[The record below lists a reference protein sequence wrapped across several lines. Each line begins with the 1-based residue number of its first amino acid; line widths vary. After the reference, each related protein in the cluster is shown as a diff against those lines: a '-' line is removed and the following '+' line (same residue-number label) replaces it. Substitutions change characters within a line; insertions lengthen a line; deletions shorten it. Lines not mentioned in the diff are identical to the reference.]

1 MALMEKILLIFVIL
15 GAIEIIFL
23 LILKNKSKAS
33 KRKDEEKSKSHDIII
48 VGEKSEK
55 NWNN

>member
-33 KRKDEEKSKSHDIII
+33 KRKDEEKSKSHDIKILSYDD
-48 VGEKSEK
+48 ED
-55 NWNN
+55 